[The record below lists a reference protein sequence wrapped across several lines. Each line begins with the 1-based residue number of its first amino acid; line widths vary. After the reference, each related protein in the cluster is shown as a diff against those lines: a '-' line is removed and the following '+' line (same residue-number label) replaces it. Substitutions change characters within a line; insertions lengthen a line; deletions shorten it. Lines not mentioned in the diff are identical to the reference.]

1 MLPPSQR
8 RILTIQAPK
17 RVRFVEQSLPA
28 PGAADVVI
36 LPLRSTFKHGTE
48 MTAYTGN
55 SPFAHRVFNPQ
66 LRLFEDRGV
75 QESFYPRPMGS
86 MFVGRIEWGGNEVE
100 QFEPGQIV
108 YGWGP
113 IADRHVLPA
122 TKVSLLAGLTQ
133 DQALCIDPA
142 SFALGAVLD
151 GAIVPLERV
160 LITGLGAIGLFTVQ
174 YCRALGAEVY
184 ATSNFAARRDIAASF
199 GARVYDPGMMGDVAR
214 ALKSETGGVDAAI
227 ECSGSISTLQSAI
240 RAVRQCG
247 RVVCVGFYGPAD
259 GTLNLGEEFFHNR
272 ISLLASLPALSWN
285 NPVRGV
291 PPLRAADLQT
301 RVADDFRSGKIVSRN
316 TIGPVLPFREAE
328 RAVALIAEEPEN
340 VIKVV
345 LAHE

>member
-8 RILTIQAPK
+8 LVLTIHGPK
-17 RVRFVEQSLPA
+17 QVRFVAQPLRT
-28 PGAADVVI
+28 PGAADVLI

-48 MTAYTGN
+48 MMAYNGN
-55 SPFAHRVFNPQ
+55 SPFIHRVFNPQ
-66 LRLFEDRGV
+66 LRLFEDSGV
-75 QESFYPRPMGS
+75 GESFYPRPMGS
-86 MFVGRIEWGGNEVE
+86 MFVGRIEWAGHEVE

-113 IADRHVLPA
+113 IADCHVLPA
-122 TKVSLLAGLTQ
+122 SKVSPLTGLTP

-160 LITGLGAIGLFTVQ
+160 LITGLGAIGLFAVQ
-174 YCRALGAEVY
+174 YCRALGAEVH
-184 ATSNFAARRDIAASF
+184 AASNFALRRDVAASF
-199 GARVYDPGMMGDVAR
+199 GARVHNPAVIRDVAR
-214 ALKSETGGVDAAI
+214 VLKSETGGVDAAI
-227 ECSGSISTLQSAI
+227 ECSGSISTLQGAI

-259 GTLNLGEEFFHNR
+259 GRLNLGEEFFHNR

-291 PPLRAADLQT
+291 PPLHAADLQT
-301 RVADDFRSGKIVSRN
+301 RVADDFRSGEVVSGN
-316 TIGPVLPFREAE
+316 VIGPVLPFREAD
-328 RAVALIAEEPEN
+328 RAVALIAKEPES

-345 LAHE
+345 LDHV

>member
-1 MLPPSQR
+1 MPTPSDRQVLM
-8 RILTIQAPK
+8 ILGPK
-17 RVRFVEQSLPA
+17 CVRFVKERLPV
-28 PGAADVVI
+28 PGATDVMVR
-36 LPLRSTFKHGTE
+36 PFRSTFKHGTE
-48 MTAYTGN
+48 MMAYTGN
-55 SPFAHRVFNPQ
+55 SPLAHRVFNPQ
-66 LRLFEDRGV
+66 LRLFEDRDGR
-75 QESFYPRPMGS
+75 ESFYPRPMGS
-86 MFVGRIEWGGNEVE
+86 MFVGRIERAGNAVE
-100 QFEPGQIV
+100 QFEPDQIV

-113 IADRHVLPA
+113 IADRHLLPA
-122 TKVSLLAGLTQ
+122 SKVSALSGLTY

-160 LITGLGAIGLFTVQ
+160 LIAGLGAIGLFAVQ

-184 ATSNFAARRDIAASF
+184 AASHFAARREIAASF
-199 GARVYDPGMMGDVAR
+199 GACVYDPAVTGDVAR
-214 ALKSETGGVDAAI
+214 ALKSETGGMDAAI
-227 ECSGSISTLQSAI
+227 ECSGSVSTLQSAI

-259 GTLNLGEEFFHNR
+259 GRLNLGEEFFHNR

-291 PPLRAADLQT
+291 PPLYAADLQT
-301 RVADDFRSGKIVSRN
+301 RVADDFRSGKIVSGN

-328 RAVALIAEEPEN
+328 RAVKLIAEEPES

-345 LAHE
+345 LDHE